1 MNYIAFT
8 YAAVQSATP
17 NLHVLA
23 ATMWY
28 GNRIG
33 DDFNDVMELFYGSS
47 GKYPEYCDAID
58 FRFDW
63 CHYGIEQMSND
74 TDLLAAFAGWIQYFG
89 ENAIIV
95 ATEDDYLLLKKM
107 VEDNLLILPDSCIV
121 VNLDTVKALSD
132 IESYAQRFGIKPC
145 EAMTIEGGEPVRIAA
160 MKARCYRNM
169 MAALNLHEQPTTIFA
184 PILGNSAI
192 LGLLAQS

>member
-8 YAAVQSATP
+8 YATVQSATP

-28 GNRIG
+28 GDRIG
-33 DDFNDVMELFYGSS
+33 GPNDVMELFYGSS

-63 CHYGIEQMSND
+63 CHYCIKQRSND
-74 TDLLAAFAGWIQYFG
+74 TDLLAAFAGWIHRFG

-95 ATEDDYLLLKKM
+95 ATEGDYILLQKM

-132 IESYAQRFGIKPC
+132 IESYAQRFGIKPYK
-145 EAMTIEGGEPVRIAA
+145 AMMIEGGEPVRIAA
-160 MKARCYRNM
+160 MKAKCYRNM
-169 MAALNLHEQPTTIFA
+169 MAALNLHEHPTTIVA
-184 PILGNSAI
+184 PILGNSAL
-192 LGLLAQS
+192 LGLLV